1 MAKRMFSAFLGE
13 GPRAAARQY
22 AGLIAL
28 AAALALLGAANQPD
42 RAVELLA
49 IAAADE
55 SLAILAWAMPWD
67 RWHRNFPALLALP
80 ALAVLAFSTWAF
92 GGFAAGTGPF
102 FVLVFAWLGL
112 HFGPWVIAA
121 LTPPAVAAYVLPLV
135 VTHQPPQVVGSVM
148 VLIPTAVGLG
158 LLMAGQ
164 AAYQRQAREVI
175 SRMER
180 WRAALNATLAHDVR
194 SPLTTVQIAL
204 ETLQGNDESLPADQ
218 KQMLISAALRQTS
231 RIRRLATSL
240 LDAERVELRG
250 DLRLERRWV
259 PLRDAVDEV
268 ATHLNTGDLVN
279 DVQPGL
285 LVYADTDRLEQILIN
300 LCSNSLRHG
309 KAPISVAGEREEHG
323 VRIEIR
329 DHGPGVP
336 EHVVPQLFTRFSEAG
351 RNPGSVGLGL
361 WIVREL
367 ARAHGGETHYEAAEP
382 GARFVVTLP
391 APTAGPAI

>member
-121 LTPPAVAAYVLPLV
+121 LTPPAVAA
-135 VTHQPPQVVGSVM
+135 HHG
-148 VLIPTAVGLG
+148 
-158 LLMAGQ
+158 
-164 AAYQRQAREVI
+164 
-175 SRMER
+175 
-180 WRAALNATLAHDVR
+180 
-194 SPLTTVQIAL
+194 
-204 ETLQGNDESLPADQ
+204 AD
-218 KQMLISAALRQTS
+218 R
-231 RIRRLATSL
+231 
-240 LDAERVELRG
+240 
-250 DLRLERRWV
+250 
-259 PLRDAVDEV
+259 PRD
-268 ATHLNTGDLVN
+268 
-279 DVQPGL
+279 
-285 LVYADTDRLEQILIN
+285 
-300 LCSNSLRHG
+300 
-309 KAPISVAGEREEHG
+309 VAGERRE
-323 VRIEIR
+323 
-329 DHGPGVP
+329 P
-336 EHVVPQLFTRFSEAG
+336 AG
-351 RNPGSVGLGL
+351 RPEADADLGGAAPDVTDPPPGHQPARRRTRRTPGRSA
-361 WIVREL
+361 
-367 ARAHGGETHYEAAEP
+367 ARAALGAASRRGGRGRHPPQHRRSGQRRTARTPGLRRHRPVGADPHQPLQQLATARQGP
-382 GARFVVTLP
+382 DQRRGGTRGARRTDRDP
-391 APTAGPAI
+391 GPRPRGAGAC